1 MRFSLKTVLAGAIGL
16 LALAAVG
23 QGIASVVSLS
33 EIERNAAAISEQAL
47 PAQNQAEAI
56 GTAVRDAR
64 LRLYRLAVASP
75 DAAALDRNQAALT
88 DALGD
93 LSGLRQAYQERL
105 TSPEARAIYERFTNA
120 WNAYQNVQLQV
131 VELMIAGDQPG
142 ALALVLDPATGAQN
156 DAAVASLTESIAAAR
171 GQTVANVTQTV
182 QAATRAKLIAMIATV
197 VGLAVAAAAML
208 FALFGIARPI
218 QRMTGAMG
226 RLAEGD
232 ETVPVPHTGRRDEIG
247 AMAAAV
253 QVFKD
258 NLIHTRA
265 LERETAL
272 AREGA
277 EVQRRRAVHAMAE
290 SFEAAVGG
298 VLARVADAAL
308 GLRADAEA
316 MSGTATHTAERSA
329 TVAGA
334 AQEAAQHVGTVAA
347 AAEELGASVQ
357 EIGRQVDGSAELARS
372 AVVQAGDTAGLVQ
385 ELSNAAGRIGDV
397 VRLITDIA
405 GQTNLLALN
414 ATIEAARA
422 GDAGRG
428 FAVVAS
434 EVKQLAAQTARA
446 TEEIAG
452 QVGRIQGAT
461 GQTVDAIDGIA
472 ARIREIDGVA
482 TSIAA
487 AVEQQGAATREI
499 ARNVAEAASGTGAV
513 TGTIDAMARAA
524 DDTGTAATRMLASAS
539 SLSEEAAELRRE
551 IDAFLHTVRAA

>member
-1 MRFSLKTVLAGAIGL
+1 MRFSLKTVLSGAIGL
-16 LALAAVG
+16 LALAAAG
-23 QGIASVVSLS
+23 QGAVSVVTLS
-33 EIERNAAAISEQAL
+33 KIEGNATAIAQQAL
-47 PAQNQAEAI
+47 PTQNQAEAI

-75 DAAALDRNQAALT
+75 DAAALDRNQTALT
-88 DALGD
+88 ETLGT
-93 LSGLRQAYQERL
+93 LSSLRQAFQDRL
-105 TSPEARAIYERFTNA
+105 TTPRDRALNERFTTA
-120 WNAYQNVQLQV
+120 WNAYQNIQLQA

-156 DAAVASLTESIAAAR
+156 DAAVASLTETIAAAR
-171 GQTVANVTQTV
+171 SQTDATV
-182 QAATRAKLIAMIATV
+182 IETVREATRAKLIALVATV

-208 FALFGIARPI
+208 FAIFGIARPI
-218 QRMTGAMG
+218 ERMTGAMG

-232 ETVPVPHTGRRDEIG
+232 ATVPVPHTGRGDEIG

-258 NLIHTRA
+258 NLIRSRA

-277 EVQRRRAVHAMAE
+277 EMQRRRAVHAMAE

-316 MSGTATHTAERSA
+316 MSDTATHTAERAA

-334 AQEAAQHVGTVAA
+334 AQEAAMHVGTVAA
-347 AAEELGASVQ
+347 AAEELGTTVQ
-357 EIGRQVDGSAELARS
+357 EISRQVDGSADLARG
-372 AVVQAGDTAGLVQ
+372 AVSEAGQTASLVQ
-385 ELSNAAGRIGDV
+385 ELSAAAGRIGDV

-422 GDAGRG
+422 GEAGRG
-428 FAVVAS
+428 FAVVAA
-434 EVKQLAAQTARA
+434 EVKQLAAQTAKA
-446 TEEIAG
+446 TGEIAG

-461 GQTVDAIDGIA
+461 GQTVGAIDSIA
-472 ARIREIDGVA
+472 ARIREIDSVA

-499 ARNVAEAASGTGAV
+499 ARNVSEAAAGTGSV
-513 TGTIDAMARAA
+513 TGTIDAVARAA
-524 DDTGTAATRMLASAS
+524 DATGTAATRMLASAA
-539 SLSEEAAELRRE
+539 SLSDQSTELRRE
-551 IDAFLHTVRAA
+551 IDTFLATVRAA

>member
-16 LALAAVG
+16 LALAAAG

-33 EIERNAAAISEQAL
+33 EIERNAAAISQQAL
-47 PAQNQAEAI
+47 PVQNQAEAI
-56 GTAVRDAR
+56 GTAVQDAR

-75 DAAALDRNQAALT
+75 DAAALDRNQTALT
-88 DALGD
+88 DALGE

-171 GQTVANVTQTV
+171 GQTEANVTQTV
-182 QAATRAKLIAMIATV
+182 QAATRAKLIALIATV

-218 QRMTGAMG
+218 ERMTGAMG

-258 NLIHTRA
+258 NLMHTRA

-277 EVQRRRAVHAMAE
+277 EAQRRRAVHAMAE

-385 ELSNAAGRIGDV
+385 ELSDAAGRIGDV
-397 VRLITDIA
+397 VRLITAIA

-472 ARIREIDGVA
+472 ARIREIDEVA

-513 TGTIDAMARAA
+513 TGTIDAVARAA

>member
-33 EIERNAAAISEQAL
+33 EIERNAAAISQQAL
-47 PAQNQAEAI
+47 PTQNQAEAI

-75 DAAALDRNQAALT
+75 DATALDKNQPALT

-105 TSPEARAIYERFTNA
+105 TSPQARAIYERFTNA

-171 GQTVANVTQTV
+171 AQTESNVTETV

-265 LERETAL
+265 LERETAV
-272 AREGA
+272 ARAGA
-277 EVQRRRAVHAMAE
+277 EAQRRRAVHAMAE

-316 MSGTATHTAERSA
+316 MSGTATHTAERS
-329 TVAGA
+329 VAGA

-347 AAEELGASVQ
+347 AAEELCASVQ

-385 ELSNAAGRIGDV
+385 ELSTAAGRIGDV
-397 VRLITDIA
+397 VRLITDVA

-513 TGTIDAMARAA
+513 TGTIDAVARAA